1 MKNEFLHELFVDVL
15 KDLYSAEKQLVAKG
29 LPEMISASTNPKM
42 KAAFEEHLTQT
53 EEHVRRLE
61 EIAKVVSNVALNGK
75 KCVGMEGL
83 IKEGEELV
91 KTELDEVSMD
101 MGLNTGAMKVEYYEI
116 VEYNTAV
123 SLAHL
128 MGHHEAGEILEKTL
142 NEEIDTNQK
151 LEELAI
157 DMIDSLADDD
167 MEDEG
172 IDDDEEM
179 EEDEE

>member
-15 KDLYSAEKQLVAKG
+15 KDLYSAEKQLVSTG
-29 LPEMISASTNPKM
+29 LPTMIDATTDSTM
-42 KAAFEEHLTQT
+42 KSAFEDHLAET
-53 EEHVRRLE
+53 EVHVKRLE
-61 EIAKVVSNVALNGK
+61 EIAEMLQDVAINGK

-83 IKEGEELV
+83 IKEAEELV

-123 SLAHL
+123 ALAHL
-128 MGHHEAGEILEKTL
+128 MGHTEAAEILEKTL

-151 LEELAI
+151 LEEIAI
-157 DMIDSLADDD
+157 GMIDSLADD
-167 MEDEG
+167 EN
-172 IDDDEEM
+172 IDDEEEM